1 MDSNSYTPCSNFIDL
16 LNSQQDTVYE
26 LVDDSVEVSSSQF
39 SVFSSQ
45 ATQDETPAER
55 KERRSWTPIDD
66 VALISAWLNTSKD
79 PVVANEQRA
88 GAFWK
93 RIAAYFDGKSQA
105 GREKSSS
112 QNETDVL
119 KHAHE
124 IFYNNH
130 KKRFTFEHAWKEL
143 RNDEKWCEL
152 SSGKTQG
159 NAKRRKCDESAQS
172 SNSHAF
178 ETSTGEDEKATIR
191 PPGVKASKGHGLVS
205 LHFKN
210 VQQLFVSWH
219 MVMRQMQLT
228 NISGSVQLLHRRV
241 WKILSK
247 ELSIFFGNEYLRR
260 PTPADLQRLLDIGEH
275 HGFPG
280 MIGSIDCM
288 HWEWKNCLTAWKG
301 QYSRGSRKPAIVL
314 EAVASYDLWIWH
326 AFFGPPG
333 TLNDINVL
341 DRSPVFDD
349 IIKGHALQVTYSVNG
364 REYQLAY
371 YLTDGIYLK

>member
-93 RIAAYFDGKSQA
+93 RIAAYFDAAS
-105 GREKSSS
+105 REKSSS

-191 PPGVKASKGHGLVS
+191 PPGVKASKGHG
-205 LHFKN
+205 KKKMAYPDN
-210 VQQLFVSWH
+210 LF
-219 MVMRQMQLT
+219 
-228 NISGSVQLLHRRV
+228 HRRFRMNKPLFM
-241 WKILSK
+241 KIVDRLSNEMK
-247 ELSIFFGNEYLRR
+247 FFQQKQDGLGRLSLSTLQKCTAAIRVLAYGHAADAVDEYLRLGSTT
-260 PTPADLQRLLDIGEH
+260 TP
-275 HGFPG
+275 
-280 MIGSIDCM
+280 S
-288 HWEWKNCLTAWKG
+288 CLENFVEG
-301 QYSRGSRKPAIVL
+301 I
-314 EAVASYDLWIWH
+314 IN
-326 AFFGPPG
+326 FF
-333 TLNDINVL
+333 
-341 DRSPVFDD
+341 R
-349 IIKGHALQVTYSVNG
+349 Q
-364 REYQLAY
+364 
-371 YLTDGIYLK
+371 